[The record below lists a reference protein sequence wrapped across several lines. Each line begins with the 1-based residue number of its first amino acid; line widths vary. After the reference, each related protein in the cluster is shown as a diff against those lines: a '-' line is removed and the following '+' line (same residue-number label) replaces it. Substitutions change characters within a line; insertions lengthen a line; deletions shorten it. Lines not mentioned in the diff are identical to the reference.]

1 MTFAR
6 YSKYKAVDV
15 PWIQEIP
22 SHWGFQSIKSIL
34 VERIEKNSP
43 IKTKDILSLT
53 MDRGVIP
60 YAERG
65 GGGNKAK
72 EDISSYKLAY
82 PGDIVLNSM
91 NVVAGSVGLSKYFG
105 AVSPVYYMLYARN
118 ADVNIGYYDKIFSST
133 VFQRSL
139 LGLGNGILMKETE
152 LSGKLNT
159 IRLKIPIDK
168 LNIQYLPLPPVD
180 EQMKIS
186 GFLEE
191 INFKVN
197 KLIQKQEKLISLL
210 MEKRQALISNYITR
224 GIYKNTPLKE
234 SNVEW
239 YGEIPAHWE
248 VTKFKFLLNESL
260 QYGANESGDAGQE
273 GWPRYIRITDIDS
286 DGNLKNESIKT
297 LNPEL
302 AAPYILKHGDILFAR
317 SGGTVGKSF
326 IFDGAYGESCFAG
339 YLIKASVDSTR
350 ILPEY
355 LKYITES
362 HMYWEYILG
371 TQSQST
377 IQNVSAE
384 KYARLPIP
392 LPTIDEQH
400 VICKKLDAVCNKMNE
415 LVSKSKE
422 SVSLLQEHRASLI
435 SAAVTGKIDVRELA

>member
-1 MTFAR
+1 
-6 YSKYKAVDV
+6 
-15 PWIQEIP
+15 
-22 SHWGFQSIKSIL
+22 
-34 VERIEKNSP
+34 
-43 IKTKDILSLT
+43 
-53 MDRGVIP
+53 
-60 YAERG
+60 
-65 GGGNKAK
+65 
-72 EDISSYKLAY
+72 
-82 PGDIVLNSM
+82 
-91 NVVAGSVGLSKYFG
+91 
-105 AVSPVYYMLYARN
+105 
-118 ADVNIGYYDKIFSST
+118 
-133 VFQRSL
+133 
-139 LGLGNGILMKETE
+139 
-152 LSGKLNT
+152 
-159 IRLKIPIDK
+159 
-168 LNIQYLPLPPVD
+168 
-180 EQMKIS
+180 
-186 GFLEE
+186 
-191 INFKVN
+191 
-197 KLIQKQEKLISLL
+197 